1 MTLNP
6 VVLLFFLYASAN
18 SYAFYL
24 LIANGGFSVF
34 GEFFL
39 IDSAVSISVFLIQI
53 FLLLFFL
60 VLYRFFAQAGRPR
73 LELKNKYGYFLL
85 FVTVAFFCFNQVT
98 GAGRAGTGFSFGG
111 GSILN
116 IIFVLLQPDLLFFLI
131 APFLRSN
138 RLFYIVTC
146 VFFVSLLSRGWM
158 GSVLFLF
165 VVYLVRFYPVRITA
179 RNFIYLASLGF
190 FVVMALPFLDGLKW
204 GMRTGMSLS
213 EVFTQVLSNNYFDIL
228 LVVLESVVSRFQNI
242 NYAAYVLQNSE
253 FFHISLLQGD
263 FLWFFQDG
271 IINSVYC
278 KLNPCVVDLN
288 LFSAETLYG
297 ETGLTWNID
306 PGLTGWISFLYEY
319 VVFFFLF
326 MILLLLLSYRAFFR
340 LYGLQG
346 SLLLGC
352 FVYIYLFH
360 GWLGAFYNLVLYG
373 LLFYFFVR
381 FKLFKR
387 SLVNE

>member
-1 MTLNP
+1 MTINP

-85 FVTVAFFCFNQVT
+85 FVTFAFFCFNQVT
-98 GAGRAGTGFSFGG
+98 GAGRAGTGFSFEG

-116 IIFVLLQPDLLFFLI
+116 IIFVLLQPDLLFFFI

-146 VFFVSLLSRGWM
+146 VFFISLLSRGWM

-179 RNFIYLASLGF
+179 RNFIYLAFLGF
-190 FVVMALPFLDGLKW
+190 FVVMSLPFLDGIKW
-204 GMRTGMSLS
+204 GMRSGMSLS
-213 EVFTQVLSNNYFDIL
+213 EVFNQVLSGNYFDIL

-242 NYAAYVLQNSE
+242 NYAAYALQNSE
-253 FFHISLLQGD
+253 FFHVSLLQGD

-271 IINSVYC
+271 IINSIYC
-278 KLNPCVVDLN
+278 KLNSCAVDLN

-306 PGLTGWISFLYEY
+306 PGLSGWISVLYEY

-326 MILLLLLSYRAFFR
+326 MCFLLLLSYRAFSR

-373 LLFYFFVR
+373 LFFYLFVR
-381 FKLFKR
+381 VKVFKG
-387 SLVNE
+387 VPVYE